1 MMMMMTMAHTKSANE
16 LFTHIYRSRSDID
29 AEVNVIAAAAVIVV
43 IVVSEAVDK
52 RLGLAK
58 SRHIFI

>member
-1 MMMMMTMAHTKSANE
+1 MMMMTMAHTKSANE
-16 LFTHIYRSRSDID
+16 LFTHIYRSRTDID
-29 AEVNVIAAAAVIVV
+29 AEVNVIAAAAAVV
-43 IVVSEAVDK
+43 IVVSKAVDK